1 MFTRVHSSVP
11 IEQKKDA
18 VYRHLYE
25 NNIRQLIKEKK
36 VITDT
41 WKMICINDAIAE
53 VNSLITDGN
62 LSSYYNRL
70 KAGAV

>member
-18 VYRHLYE
+18 VYKYLYE

-41 WKMICINDAIAE
+41 WKMICRNDAIAE
-53 VNSLITDGN
+53 VNSLIMDGN
-62 LSSYYNRL
+62 LSNYYNRL